1 MRERDGI
8 SEKRTTRRESLR
20 HLAGMGLACA
30 RLPIIATASATAL
43 LHTGC
48 LSGQAGAEPDLIIG
62 SIGIGPGKFQKPRA
76 IAIDATDRLFVVDMT
91 GRIQTFTADGEP
103 LKQWRTPEIYQG
115 KPTGLTI
122 APNGNLW
129 VADTHYHRVLEYTV
143 DGELLEDR
151 TLGGTQ
157 GIGPGEFGL
166 VTDIV
171 IDGEQRRYVSEY
183 GENDRV
189 QVFEPDGSVSLVF
202 GRPGVEPGEFRRPQS
217 LAVDEQGH
225 LWVADACNHRIQ
237 VFDCSEGEARIV
249 DVWGTEGRGAGEF
262 RYPYGLVLAPQGT
275 LVITEYGNHRVQLLK
290 RTGEPIASWGAAGR
304 EPGQLDQPWSTALDS
319 RGRCFVLDSYNHR
332 IQRFRFPAL
341 PSMES

>member
-1 MRERDGI
+1 
-8 SEKRTTRRESLR
+8 
-20 HLAGMGLACA
+20 
-30 RLPIIATASATAL
+30 
-43 LHTGC
+43 
-48 LSGQAGAEPDLIIG
+48 
-62 SIGIGPGKFQKPRA
+62 
-76 IAIDATDRLFVVDMT
+76 MT

-217 LAVDEQGH
+217 LPSMSNATFGSPMRATTAFRS
-225 LWVADACNHRIQ
+225 LIAAKRKRW
-237 VFDCSEGEARIV
+237 IV

-332 IQRFRFPAL
+332 DPTVPLSAL